1 MKGEN
6 NLDAEIYLRR
16 IIISKKVSQILSLL
30 VIFMGFMVILGW
42 FTDIN
47 ILTGDI
53 FNSPPSKFITA
64 LLSVICGFL
73 VLILNRNIS
82 PLIKRFI
89 QLVSLFIFFIGF
101 LFLIQ
106 YLTGMVLPT
115 DYLPFINSP
124 YSTLLPGRSRFMS
137 SFNFILYGIIIFLFA
152 LRKRIVIGQSLSIL
166 TGLIGFMGFTTY
178 FYGLDPS
185 KIPEVYTEMALYTAF
200 THLLLSSA
208 LLCLYPQQGL
218 MKYFTQ
224 EYTGNFLSRKVLPVG
239 ILSIIGLGFIVLYGM
254 SSDLF
259 SSSFAVV
266 IMVNTSIFILV
277 LLIIGAAEKLSDL
290 DKERINYQQSLEE
303 SLEEQ
308 KTIQLELENIVI
320 EKERAQQKL
329 RKLLDEKEIIQ
340 SHLESSLSEK
350 ETLIREIHHRVK
362 NNLQIISSLLSL
374 QRGYVEDEY
383 SLDLLH
389 EAQTRVKSMA
399 LVHEKLYRSEELSHI
414 NMQHYVDSLTRDLLA
429 TYSQQGVDL
438 NLDLDEVKI
447 NIETAIPLGLIIN
460 ELVSNSLKYAFK
472 GVDDGK
478 IDLSLKECTEGYQL
492 IVKDNGAGL
501 PPALDLDN
509 PKTLG
514 LQLVQSLVGQ
524 LDGQLEV
531 FNADGVSFKITFKE
545 LLYDSR

>member
-1 MKGEN
+1 MKSSSRSN
-6 NLDAEIYLRR
+6 TEIYLRR
-16 IIISKKVSQILSLL
+16 IIISKKLSQILAILL
-30 VIFMGFMVILGW
+30 IFMGFMVILGW
-42 FTDIN
+42 FTGIN

-53 FNSPPSKFITA
+53 FNSPPAKFISA
-64 LLSVICGFL
+64 VLFILSGFS
-73 VLILNRNIS
+73 VLILNRKKNYFFT
-82 PLIKRFI
+82 R
-89 QLVSLFIFFIGF
+89 LVQVLSLFILFIGV

-106 YLTGMVLPT
+106 YLTGIPLPT
-115 DYLPFINSP
+115 DYLPFNTP
-124 YSTLLPGRSRFMS
+124 YSVLLPGRSRFMS
-137 SFNFILYGIIIFLFA
+137 SFNFIIYGIIIFLFT
-152 LRKRIVIGQSLSIL
+152 LRKRIDIGQSLSIL
-166 TGLIGFMGFTTY
+166 TALIGLMGFTTY

-185 KIPEVYTEMALYTAF
+185 KTPEIYAEMAIYT
-200 THLLLSSA
+200 TMMHLLLSSA
-208 LLCLYPQQGL
+208 LLCIYPQEGL

-224 EYTGNFLSRKVLPVG
+224 EYTGNFLSRRVLPVG
-239 ILSIIGLGFIVLYGM
+239 ILSSIGLGFIILYAMNSGI
-254 SSDLF
+254 F
-259 SSSFAVV
+259 SSSFAMV

-277 LLIIGAAEKLSDL
+277 LLILGASEKLSKL
-290 DKERINYQQSLEE
+290 DKDRIGYQQDLEE

-340 SHLESSLSEK
+340 SNLETSLNEK

-374 QRGYVEDEY
+374 QRGYVDDEY

-429 TYSQQGVDL
+429 TYNQQGVDL
-438 NLDLDEVKI
+438 NLDLEEIKI

-472 GVDDGK
+472 VKGEGK
-478 IDLSLKECTEGYQL
+478 IDLSLKKYEGGYQL
-492 IVKDNGAGL
+492 KVKDNGAGL
-501 PPALDLDN
+501 PSDLDLDN

-524 LDGQLEV
+524 LDGQMEV
-531 FNADGVSFKITFKE
+531 NNVEGVEFKIQFKK
-545 LLYDSR
+545 LIYDSR

>member
-42 FTDIN
+42 FTGIS

-64 LLSVICGFL
+64 FLIMICGFL
-73 VLILNRNIS
+73 VLILNRNKS
-82 PLIKRFI
+82 PFFTR
-89 QLVSLFIFFIGF
+89 LVQVSSLFIFFMGV

-106 YLTGMVLPT
+106 YLASIPLPT
-115 DYLPFINSP
+115 DYLPFNSL
-124 YSTLLPGRSRFMS
+124 YSFNLPGRSRFMS
-137 SFNFILYGIIIFLFA
+137 SFNFIIYGIIIFLFA

-166 TGLIGFMGFTTY
+166 TGLIGLMGFTTY
-178 FYGLDPS
+178 LYGLDPS
-185 KIPEVYTEMALYTAF
+185 KIPEVYTEMALYTSF

-208 LLCLYPQQGL
+208 LLCLYPQEGL

-239 ILSIIGLGFIVLYGM
+239 ILSLIGLGFIILYGM
-254 SSDLF
+254 NSQLF
-259 SSSFAVV
+259 SSSFAMV
-266 IMVNTSIFILV
+266 IMVNASIFILV
-277 LLIIGAAEKLSDL
+277 LLIMGAVEKLSELDL
-290 DKERINYQQSLEE
+290 DRISYQHSLEE

-308 KTIQLELENIVI
+308 KTIQIELENIVI

-340 SHLESSLSEK
+340 SHLESSLREK

-429 TYSQQGVDL
+429 TYNQQGVDL
-438 NLDLDEVKI
+438 NLDLDEVQI

-478 IDLSLKECTEGYQL
+478 IDLSLKEYTEGYQL

-524 LDGQLEV
+524 LDGKLEV

-545 LLYDSR
+545 LLYHSR

>member
-42 FTDIN
+42 FTGIN

-64 LLSVICGFL
+64 FLIMICGFL
-73 VLILNRNIS
+73 VLILNRNKS
-82 PLIKRFI
+82 PFFTR
-89 QLVSLFIFFIGF
+89 LVQVSSLFIFFMGV

-106 YLTGMVLPT
+106 YLASIPLPT
-115 DYLPFINSP
+115 DYLPFNTP

-137 SFNFILYGIIIFLFA
+137 SFNFIIYGIIIFLFA

-166 TGLIGFMGFTTY
+166 TGLIGLMGFTTY
-178 FYGLDPS
+178 LYGLDPS
-185 KIPEVYTEMALYTAF
+185 KIPEVYTEMALYTSF

-208 LLCLYPQQGL
+208 LLCLYPQEGL

-239 ILSIIGLGFIVLYGM
+239 ILSIIGLGFIILYGM
-254 SSDLF
+254 NSQLF
-259 SSSFAVV
+259 SSSFAMV
-266 IMVNTSIFILV
+266 IMVNASIFILV
-277 LLIIGAAEKLSDL
+277 LLIMGAVEKLSELDL
-290 DKERINYQQSLEE
+290 DRISYQHSLEE

-308 KTIQLELENIVI
+308 KTIQIELENIVI

-340 SHLESSLSEK
+340 SHLESSLREK

-429 TYSQQGVDL
+429 TYNQQGVDL
-438 NLDLDEVKI
+438 NLDLDEVQI

-478 IDLSLKECTEGYQL
+478 IDLSLKEYTEGYQL

-524 LDGQLEV
+524 LDGKLEV